1 MDARQRSDLAGI
13 GWMVLTGVLFV
24 AFNASVKTFGQG
36 MPAAQSAFIRFAFG
50 LIFVA
55 PVLPRILRDGLPKGT
70 MPLFVLRAGLHVVG
84 IILWFYAM
92 TRIPLAEV
100 TAINFLNPI
109 AATLGAV
116 LFLREPLSLPR
127 ALAILVAL
135 GGALLILRPG
145 VRGLDLGHLAQVS
158 SSLLVGLS
166 YLVARRLAQNVPAEV
181 VVAMMTVTV
190 AIGLAPLAAA
200 VWVPIGW
207 GQVAGL
213 ALAALFATA
222 GHYTM
227 TRAFAVAPMA
237 VTQPVTFLQLIWAS
251 LLGVTLFHEPM
262 DPMVLLGGAIII
274 AAISFITWREARAPQ
289 RRSQ

>member
-1 MDARQRSDLAGI
+1 
-13 GWMVLTGVLFV
+13 MVLTGALFV
-24 AFNASVKTFGQG
+24 GFNASVKVFGQG
-36 MPAAQSAFIRFAFG
+36 MPAAQSAFIRFAVG

-55 PVLPRILRDGLPKGT
+55 PVLPGIFRGGLPPGL
-70 MPLFVLRAGLHVVG
+70 MPLFVLRGGLHIVGVV
-84 IILWFYAM
+84 LWFYAM
-92 TRIPLAEV
+92 TRIPIAEV

-127 ALAILVAL
+127 ALAVLVAL
-135 GGALLILRPG
+135 CGALVILRPG
-145 VRGLDLGHLAQVS
+145 MRGLDTGHLAQVAS
-158 SSLLVGLS
+158 SVLVGLS
-166 YLVARRLAQNVPAEV
+166 YLVARRLAQKVPAEV
-181 VVAMMTVTV
+181 VVAMMTLTV
-190 AIGLAPLAAA
+190 AIGLFPFALA
-200 VWVPIGW
+200 VWVPVGP

-213 ALAALFATA
+213 ALSALFATA

-251 LLGVTLFHEPM
+251 LLGVALFHEPL

-274 AAISFITWREARAPQ
+274 AAISFITWRETRAAQ